1 VLRSDLVAYFQQTVT
16 RGAGAKP
23 VPAPAQTAQLDWRL
37 QCYDH
42 GRRIAERVER
52 QIGPLTDRT
61 VLDVACAWGGHAL
74 AFAERAK
81 HTIATDLLDHQ
92 FGHLQRFADQHDL
105 RVTVLVSS
113 CEQIP
118 VPSQSCDVLV
128 GLELLEHIDSV
139 EKFAAEISRVLRP
152 GGVCVLS
159 TPPRWLSFVWGEPHY
174 RLRFLTLLPFRVQ
187 GFVAERFFGRRYP
200 YPIPRQFSNAAQ
212 IVGLFPRETFEVS
225 CVLEGR
231 FAAWATRYPRLAPF
245 LREYFFT
252 ELVLRHLAPA

>member
-16 RGAGAKP
+16 RGLYGK
-23 VPAPAQTAQLDWRL
+23 PAPSTAQLDWRL

-42 GRRIAERVER
+42 GRRIAERVEQ
-52 QIGPLTDRT
+52 QIGALTDRT

-81 HTIATDLLDHQ
+81 QVFATDLLDHQ
-92 FGHLQRFADQHDL
+92 FAHLQRFVDRHDL

-118 VPSQSCDVLV
+118 LPSHCCDVLI

-152 GGVCVLS
+152 GGICILS

-174 RLRFLTLLPFRVQ
+174 GLRFLTMLPFRLQ
-187 GFVAERFFGRRYP
+187 GFVATRIFGKRYP
-200 YPIPRQFSNAAQ
+200 YPIPRQFSKAAQ
-212 IVGLFPRETFEVS
+212 IVSLFPRETFEVS
-225 CVLEGR
+225 SVLEGR
-231 FAAWATRYPRLAPF
+231 FAALADRYPRFAPF

-252 ELVLRHLAPA
+252 ELILRHLVPA